1 MAIVLSTE
9 TFDELH
15 TSAREKHEEVG
26 GRDGRRIEIS
36 GVIAGEQTVAA
47 VEARLDAI
55 LQAASSEDYGA
66 ALSLR
71 SGRRLWVRRV
81 QFSRDVSPSTRVG
94 SFVLVVEAKSPFEE
108 SVETRITEWP
118 ITTQE
123 AELGLL
129 TGGNA
134 CALPILTV
142 VASGTLMN
150 PSFSDGTRSILF
162 SGTVQDGE
170 TLMLDCVEGHATL
183 EGQDVTAYTA
193 GVFPRIS
200 PGGTTLRWADSPGSS
215 HHANVTITLRDRWW

>member
-1 MAIVLSTE
+1 MAIVLSSV
-9 TFDELH
+9 TFDALH

-36 GVIAGEQTVAA
+36 GVIASEQTIAG
-47 VEARLDAI
+47 VEAKLDAI
-55 LQAASSEDYGA
+55 LEAASAEDYGA

-71 SGRRLWVRRV
+71 PGRRLWVRRI

-108 SVETRITEWP
+108 SVEARITEWP

-123 AELGLL
+123 AEMAL
-129 TGGNA
+129 TTEGNA

-142 VASGTLMN
+142 LASGALAN

-162 SGTVQDGE
+162 SGAVQDGE
-170 TLMLDCVEGHATL
+170 ALVLDCGEGRATL
-183 EGQDVTAYTA
+183 EGLDVTAYTS
-193 GVFPRIS
+193 GLFPRIA
-200 PGGTTLRWADSPGSS
+200 PGGTTLRWADSPDSS
-215 HHANVTITLRDRWW
+215 HHADVTISIRDRWW

>member
-1 MAIVLSTE
+1 MAIVLSTV

-26 GRDGRRIEIS
+26 GRDGRNIEIS

-55 LQAASSEDYGA
+55 LEAASCEDYSA

-71 SGRRLWVRRV
+71 PGRRLWVRRV
-81 QFSRDVSPSTRVG
+81 QFSRDVSASTRVG
-94 SFVLVVEAKSPFEE
+94 SFVLVVETKSPFEE
-108 SVETRITEWP
+108 SVEAQTTEWA

-123 AELGLL
+123 ADLAVS

-134 CALPILTV
+134 CALPVLAV
-142 VASGTLMN
+142 VASGTVMN

-170 TLMLDCVEGHATL
+170 TLVVDCGEGRATL
-183 EGQDVTAYTA
+183 EGQDVTAYTT
-193 GVFPRIS
+193 GLFPRIS
-200 PGGTTLRWADSPGSS
+200 PGGTTLHWADASGSS
-215 HHANVTITLRDRWW
+215 HQANVTIALRDRWW

>member
-1 MAIVLSTE
+1 MAIVLSTV
-9 TFDELH
+9 TFDALH

-36 GVIAGEQTVAA
+36 GVIAGEQTIAG
-47 VEARLDAI
+47 VETKLDAI
-55 LQAASSEDYGA
+55 LEAASAEDYGA

-71 SGRRLWVRRV
+71 PGRRLWVRRV

-108 SVETRITEWP
+108 SVEARITEWP

-142 VASGTLMN
+142 VASGTLAN

-162 SGTVQDGE
+162 SGAVQDGE
-170 TLMLDCVEGHATL
+170 ALVLDCGEGRATL
-183 EGQDVTAYTA
+183 DGLDVTAYTS
-193 GVFPRIS
+193 GLFPRIA
-200 PGGTTLRWADSPGSS
+200 PGGTTLCWADSPDSS
-215 HHANVTITLRDRWW
+215 HHANVTISLRDRWW

>member
-1 MAIVLSTE
+1 MAIVLSAV

-15 TSAREKHEEVG
+15 TVAREKHEEVG
-26 GRDGRRIEIS
+26 GRDARRIEIS
-36 GVIAGEQTVAA
+36 GVIAGEQTVAG
-47 VEARLDAI
+47 VEAKLDAI
-55 LQAASSEDYGA
+55 LEAASSEDYSA

-71 SGRRLWVRRV
+71 AGRRLWVRRV

-108 SVETRITEWP
+108 SIDTRITEWP

-129 TGGNA
+129 AGGNA
-134 CALPILTV
+134 CALPVLEV

-150 PSFSDGTRSILF
+150 PSFSDGTRSLLF

-170 TLMLDCVEGHATL
+170 TLLLDSVEGRATL
-183 EGQDVTAYTA
+183 EGQDVTAYTS

-200 PGGTTLRWADSPGSS
+200 PGGSTLRWSDSPGSS
-215 HHANVTITLRDRWW
+215 HHANVTVTLRDRWW

>member
-1 MAIVLSTE
+1 MAIVLSAV
-9 TFDELH
+9 TFDEVH

-36 GVIAGEQTVAA
+36 GVIAGEQTVAG
-47 VEARLDAI
+47 VEAKLDAI
-55 LQAASSEDYGA
+55 LAAASAEDYSS

-71 SGRRLWVRRV
+71 AGRQLWVRRV

-94 SFVLVVEAKSPFEE
+94 SFVLAVEAKSPFEE
-108 SVETRITEWP
+108 SVDARVTEWP
-118 ITTQE
+118 ISTQE

-129 TGGNA
+129 TQGNA
-134 CALPILTV
+134 CALPVLTV
-142 VASGTLMN
+142 VASGTLVN

-170 TLMLDCVEGHATL
+170 TLVLDCGEGRATL
-183 EGQDVTAYTA
+183 EGMDVTAYTT
-193 GVFPRIS
+193 GFFPRVA
-200 PGGTTLRWADSPGSS
+200 PGGTTLRWADSTDSS

>member
-1 MAIVLSTE
+1 MAIVLSTV

-55 LQAASSEDYGA
+55 LQASSSEDYTA

-71 SGRRLWVRRV
+71 PGRRLWVRRV
-81 QFSRDVSPSTRVG
+81 QFSRDVSRSTRVG
-94 SFVLVVEAKSPFEE
+94 SFVLTVEARCPFEE
-108 SVETRITEWP
+108 SIEARSVAWP

-123 AELGLL
+123 AELPVAAEGTAYAPPVL
-129 TGGNA
+129 A
-134 CALPILTV
+134 V
-142 VASGTLMN
+142 VASGTLIN

-162 SGTVQDGE
+162 SGAVQDGQ
-170 TLMLDCVEGHATL
+170 TLVFDCAEGRAIL
-183 EGQDVTAYTA
+183 AGEDVTAYT
-193 GVFPRIS
+193 GGLFPYIA
-200 PGGTTLRWADSPGSS
+200 PDGTTLRWADGSGSS
-215 HHANVTITLRDRWW
+215 HQANVTVSLRDRWW